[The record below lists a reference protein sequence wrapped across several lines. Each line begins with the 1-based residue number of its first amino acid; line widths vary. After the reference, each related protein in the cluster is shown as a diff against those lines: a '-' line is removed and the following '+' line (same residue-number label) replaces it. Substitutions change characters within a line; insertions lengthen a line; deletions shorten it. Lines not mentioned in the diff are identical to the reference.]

1 MSWPQLRPRDTADR
15 IRADR
20 RRRDRTTRPSGV
32 RFAAQL
38 TSCASLVLVACGG
51 SGGAASPS
59 ASGPLVIA
67 NFDPFSGPN
76 APYGAFEQAGCA
88 PAVNVINQNGGV
100 LGHMLTCQVV
110 DDRGDPADAV
120 PAAQKLL
127 ATTPN
132 LVGIVDQNSG
142 LLTATTPIFDGAHI
156 PELSI
161 GGDIPFDTNHFKYFW
176 RTIPGD
182 DVAGYAVVAYIKNHT
197 NYKNIAAMFT
207 TDQSAQGN
215 VPGVTG
221 GIKNLGLNLAINEGL
236 AIDQTSYNT
245 EIQRMLSAHPDVMTM
260 ECDPQTAGVFFGQL
274 KQAGGLLPSVLTS
287 GTIGADWDKAAIAA
301 IGAAD
306 FQKNF
311 VRITQYAPSNGPAY
325 DVFKTALLASNV
337 KDKQTYVDQIY
348 AEAPFDNVTMIAL
361 AMLAA
366 NSTDPATFNPFIGK
380 IASGSTVVHTFA
392 EGKAALAAGKTID
405 YVGIEGQV
413 NFDQFH
419 NTGGVW
425 AALQAVTNNV
435 VVTLTPNEV
444 LAAKG
449 HQ

>member
-1 MSWPQLRPRDTADR
+1 MTCRETGPRGLAPHG
-15 IRADR
+15 R
-20 RRRDRTTRPSGV
+20 RSRSGRLTLLTT
-32 RFAAQL
+32 
-38 TSCASLVLVACGG
+38 CASLLLVACGSGG
-51 SGGAASPS
+51 SGSSSSGG
-59 ASGPLVIA
+59 SGPLVIA

-88 PAVNVINQNGGV
+88 PAVKVINAEGGV
-100 LGHMLTCQVV
+100 LGHTLTCQIV
-110 DDRGDPADAV
+110 DNRGDPADAV

-132 LVGIVDQNSG
+132 LVGVVDQNSG

-182 DVAGYAVVAYIKNHT
+182 DVAGYAVTAYIKNRT
-197 NYKNIAAMFT
+197 AYKNVAAMFT

-221 GIKNLGLNLAINEGL
+221 GVQHLGLTMAINEGL

-245 EIQRMLSAHPDVMTM
+245 EIQRMLAAHPDVMTM

-287 GTIGADWDKAAIAA
+287 GTIGADWDKAATAA

-392 EGKAALAAGKTID
+392 EGKAALAAGKSID
-405 YVGIEGQV
+405 YVGVEGKV
-413 NFDQFH
+413 NFDQYH

-435 VVTLTPNEV
+435 VTTLTPTEV

-449 HQ
+449 SQ